1 MMNRFALLSLPAF
14 ALIASCGGSKD
25 GNTTSSAPVA
35 AAKAPAG
42 TDWKTTVSET
52 DDGGFLM
59 GNPNAALKL
68 VEYGSR
74 TCPHC
79 AKFSADSSAGLPNY
93 IESGKVSYEFRDF
106 PIHAP
111 DLAAIMLGRCGG
123 AAPFFTILEQM
134 FAAQPEMLPKLEK
147 LPPETQAKTQGMTPV
162 QQASFWADT
171 VGYREFVEQR
181 GVTSAQA
188 NACLAD
194 TKVIDKINKSL
205 TTADTKYHISGTPTF
220 ILNGDVMADIN
231 TWDGVEKALKAAGA

>member
-1 MMNRFALLSLPAF
+1 MNRFALLALPAF
-14 ALIASCGGSKD
+14 ALLASCGSKD
-25 GNTTSSAPVA
+25 QNSTSSAAPVA

-42 TDWKTTVSET
+42 TAWTTTVSET
-52 DDGGFLM
+52 ADGGFQM
-59 GNPNAALKL
+59 GNPNAPLKL

-79 AKFSADSSAGLPNY
+79 AKFSADSSGGLPRY
-93 IESGKVSYEFRDF
+93 IDSGKVSYEFRDF

-123 AAPFFTILEQM
+123 PAPFFTILEQM

-147 LPPETQAKTQGMTPV
+147 LAADAQAKIQGMTPI
-162 QQASFWADT
+162 QQATFWADT

-181 GVTSAQA
+181 GVTAQQA

-194 TKVIDKINKSL
+194 NSVIDKVTKSL
-205 TTADTKYHISGTPTF
+205 ATADTKYHISGTPTF